1 MSAYPCP
8 CCGYLVFAEPPGS
21 DDICMICFWEDD
33 ALQLRF
39 PELGD
44 QTNFVPLAEAQRN
57 YAQVGAIEARFADDV
72 RKPTDEDAR
81 DPDFRPIGPDDSFE
95 PTPSDDPADGP
106 SDPTALY
113 YWRPTFWRRAA
124 AHDPAG

>member
-1 MSAYPCP
+1 
-8 CCGYLVFAEPPGS
+8 LVFAEPPGS

-57 YAQVGAIEARFADDV
+57 YATFGAIEQRFAEDV
-72 RKPTDEDAR
+72 RKPTAEDVR
-81 DPDFRPIGPDDSFE
+81 DPDFRPLAADDSFE
-95 PTPSDDPADGP
+95 ETPSEEPEGGP

-124 AHDPAG
+124 GHAPAP

>member
-8 CCGYLVFAEPPGS
+8 CCGHLVFAEPPGS

-33 ALQLRF
+33 ASQLRF

-44 QTNFVPLAEAQRN
+44 QTNFVPLLEAQRN
-57 YAQVGAIEARFADDV
+57 YAQFGAIEERFANDV
-72 RKPTDEDAR
+72 RKPGADDAR
-81 DPDFRPIGPDDSFE
+81 DEAFRPIEPTDSFE
-95 PTPSDDPADGP
+95 EAPTDEGGP

-124 AHDPAG
+124 SHDPVQ

>member
-8 CCGYLVFAEPPGS
+8 CCGHLVYAEPPGS
-21 DDICMICFWEDD
+21 DDICMLCFWEDD

-44 QTNFVPLAEAQRN
+44 QTNWVPLAEAQRN
-57 YAQVGAIEARFADDV
+57 YAKYGAIEERFAGDV
-72 RKPTDEDAR
+72 RKPTAADAL
-81 DPDFRPIGPDDSFE
+81 DAEFRPIEPSDSFE
-95 PTPSDDPADGP
+95 AVPSDAEGP
-106 SDPTALY
+106 SDPTHLY

-124 AHDPAG
+124 SDNPAE

>member
-8 CCGYLVFAEPPGS
+8 CCGHLVFVEPPGS
-21 DDICMICFWEDD
+21 DDICMLCFWEDD
-33 ALQLRF
+33 AMQLRF

-44 QTNFVPLAEAQRN
+44 QTNFVPLAEAQQN
-57 YAQVGAIEARFADDV
+57 YAKFGAIEQRFAEDV
-72 RKPTDEDAR
+72 RKPTPEDAR
-81 DPDFRPIGPDDSFE
+81 DPDFRPILPSDSFE
-95 PTPSDDPADGP
+95 AEPSDAEGP

-124 AHDPAG
+124 SHNPAE